1 MYNIQYSVV
10 GILFSWKALE
20 LEDLLEILMYMVQ
33 LILVSLREL
42 HDSSAHHQQKKG
54 SQNVTSDPE
63 DIHASNGLIAEAL
76 TLTAGYSNLVLL
88 LTQAPIPMSDIS
100 SNSDLTS
107 CLMNQMKGC

>member
-1 MYNIQYSVV
+1 MCT
-10 GILFSWKALE
+10 
-20 LEDLLEILMYMVQ
+20 VQ

-42 HDSSAHHQQKKG
+42 HDSSAHHWQNKG

-76 TLTAGYSNLVLL
+76 TLTAGYNNLVLL
-88 LTQAPIPMSDIS
+88 LTRAPIPMAHIG

-107 CLMNQMKGC
+107 CLMDQMTGC